1 MVTTSD
7 GGLVNSMTRAH
18 IMFKLSSRRIG
29 FHGLRELHNTSD
41 VVMFFL
47 YNVAHAAK
55 PMSPKIAFFF
65 LPLEEDKWNYVQP
78 TKDVLIRTRAAR
90 LEREFFQLRRNRG
103 NECMP

>member
-7 GGLVNSMTRAH
+7 GELVNSMTRAH

-29 FHGLRELHNTSD
+29 FHGLRALRNTSD

-65 LPLEEDKWNYVQP
+65 FSSFRGRQMELCATNKGCSDSNKGCSSRKGILSA
-78 TKDVLIRTRAAR
+78 TK
-90 LEREFFQLRRNRG
+90 E
-103 NECMP
+103 